1 MIHRHLLY
9 YIIFE
14 FYSQNLITT

>member
-14 FYSQNLITT
+14 LYSQNLITT